1 MLWGVLAFAMRFL
14 PYLGPWIAAAVP
26 ILISIATSVGWLQP
40 IIVFG
45 WYLFV
50 ELVVYNFIEPFV
62 YGSVIGVSTVGIL
75 VTALFWTWLWGPI
88 GLLLAMPMTVCMLV
102 AARYIP
108 QLRFLTI
115 LLADQPPLSPPEHVY
130 QRLLAF
136 DYLEPMKLAHKH
148 IKESSLSSYYDEV
161 LIPALRMAE
170 HDRHDDLLNDEQAAF
185 VVEAAEDLVQE
196 LGDEAFAAIEAK
208 AHSATAASI
217 SINEAKSGEVP
228 ITARVLCIPLRDQAD
243 ETASHM
249 LAQLLV
255 AEGFDVAT
263 ESAKA
268 TTGELVDR
276 VAESKCEL
284 VVISIVPP
292 IGPRDTRLL
301 WRRLRHHFPDLP
313 IVMGLWSG
321 SRKHDDAGV
330 SESDP
335 ATKIATTLAEA
346 VTLTRAMAA
355 ELKLTVKTA

>member
-1 MLWGVLAFAMRFL
+1 
-14 PYLGPWIAAAVP
+14 
-26 ILISIATSVGWLQP
+26 
-40 IIVFG
+40 
-45 WYLFV
+45 
-50 ELVVYNFIEPFV
+50 
-62 YGSVIGVSTVGIL
+62 
-75 VTALFWTWLWGPI
+75 
-88 GLLLAMPMTVCMLV
+88 
-102 AARYIP
+102 
-108 QLRFLTI
+108 
-115 LLADQPPLSPPEHVY
+115 
-130 QRLLAF
+130 
-136 DYLEPMKLAHKH
+136 
-148 IKESSLSSYYDEV
+148 
-161 LIPALRMAE
+161 MAE
-170 HDRHDDLLNDEQAAF
+170 HDRHDELLNDDQAVF

-208 AHSATAASI
+208 AQSPATGAI
-217 SINEAKSGEVP
+217 SINAKSGDVP

-301 WRRLRHHFPDLP
+301 WRRLRHHFPELP
-313 IVMGLWSG
+313 IVMGFWSG
-321 SRKHDDAGV
+321 AASHDDLGL
-330 SESDP
+330 SESDS

-355 ELKLTVKTA
+355 QLKLTVKTA